1 MTRPSQP
8 AGAVAILGLGLM
20 GGSLGLA
27 LRARGFTGRLTGYAR
42 RDAVG
47 AEARRRGVADEVF
60 ETPAAAARGAELVV
74 ICVPVRDIPPLVAE
88 IASSLAPHAVVTDV
102 GSTKAWVVER
112 SEAALGAAGPR
123 FVGSHPI
130 AGSEKQGLDAAAAT
144 LYENALT
151 VVTPRAETDPSA
163 LSRVAALWRFVG
175 ARVVELSPEEHDRR
189 LARTSHLPHL
199 VAAVLAATAG
209 RDGEA
214 ELFGAFCGAG
224 FRDTTRVAD
233 GSPEVWEDIVRTN
246 PAAILAE
253 MEAFAA
259 RWRAAADALRAEDY
273 AAVRRWL
280 EEGRAG
286 RRALLARAE
295 PVAGESR

>member
-8 AGAVAILGLGLM
+8 ADAVAILGLGLM

-27 LRARGFTGRLTGYAR
+27 LRANGFTGRVTGYAR
-42 RDAVG
+42 RAAVR
-47 AEARRRGVADEVF
+47 AEALRRGVADAVF
-60 ETPAAAARGAELVV
+60 ETAAAAAQGADLVV

-88 IASSLAPHAVVTDV
+88 IAPSLAPGTVVTDV
-102 GSTKAWVVER
+102 GSTKGWVVEQA
-112 SEAALGAAGPR
+112 EAALGSGTAH

-130 AGSEKQGLDAAAAT
+130 AGSEKQGLDAAIAT
-144 LYENALT
+144 LYENAIT
-151 VVTPRAETDPSA
+151 VVTPRVQTDPNA

-214 ELFGAFCGAG
+214 DRFGAFCGAG

-233 GSPEVWEDIVRTN
+233 GSPDVWEDIVRTN
-246 PAAILAE
+246 RAAILGE
-253 MEAFAA
+253 MDAFAA
-259 RWRAAADALRAEDY
+259 RWRAATDALRAEDY

-286 RRALLARAE
+286 RRALLAGAD

>member
-1 MTRPSQP
+1 MTPPSQP

-27 LRARGFTGRLTGYAR
+27 LRARGFAGRMTGYAR
-42 RDAVG
+42 RAAVR
-47 AEARRRGVADEVF
+47 AEALRNGVADEVF

-88 IASSLAPHAVVTDV
+88 IASSLAPSAVVTDV

-112 SEAALGAAGPR
+112 SEAALGVAGPR

-130 AGSEKQGLDAAAAT
+130 AGSEKQGLDAASAT

-151 VVTPRAETDPSA
+151 VVTPRAGTDPHA
-163 LSRVAALWRFVG
+163 LSRVVALWRFVG

-214 ELFGAFCGAG
+214 DRFGAFCGAG

-233 GSPEVWEDIVRTN
+233 GSPDVWEDIVRTN
-246 PAAILAE
+246 HAAILAE

-286 RRALLARAE
+286 RRALLARAD